1 MFSSFLGRDSSQG
14 SIPRSPRF
22 MDFRFSVLIPVYYK
36 EKPEYFSE
44 ALASVINQ
52 TLKPSEIVVVK
63 DGLLTEELEE
73 VISKVSSDN
82 PGLLKV
88 VVLDENKGR
97 GTAAAEGVKNCS
109 FELIARMDSDDV
121 SRSDR
126 FEKQIREFRNEPGLD
141 ICGSQIAEFE
151 ENVSN
156 VISCRRVPLDD
167 AGIKKYQR
175 KRSAFNH
182 PSVMFKKSSA
192 IKAGNYESSLFMEDA
207 LLYVKMFLTGARGC
221 NIDEPLVSCRI
232 SRDMYLRRG
241 GWEYFKNYKNT
252 RRKIYDTGYIS
263 SFDYYYSLVLHFVL
277 AIIPNGLR
285 GVIYRK
291 ILHR

>member
-52 TLKPSEIVVVK
+52 TLKPNEIVVVK
-63 DGLLTEELEE
+63 DGPLTDGLEE
-73 VISKVSSDN
+73 VLAKYDVEN
-82 PGLLKV
+82 PGLLKIV
-88 VVLDENKGR
+88 ALDKNKGR
-97 GTAAAEGVKNCS
+97 GLAAAEGVKNCS
-109 FELIARMDSDDV
+109 YELIARMDSDDI
-121 SRSDR
+121 SRRDR
-126 FEKQIREFRNEPGLD
+126 FEKQIREFQKDPNLD

-151 ENVSN
+151 HDIRN
-156 VISCRRVPLDD
+156 VISFRRVPLDD

-207 LLYVKMFLTGARGC
+207 MLYVKMFLSGAKGC
-221 NIDEPLVSCRI
+221 NIDDSLVCCRI
-232 SRDMYLRRG
+232 SREMYLRRG
-241 GWEYFKNYKNT
+241 GWEYYKNYKST
-252 RRKIYDTGYIS
+252 RKKILDTGYITS
-263 SFDYYYSLVLHFVL
+263 LEYYFSLVQHFIL
-277 AIIPNGLR
+277 AALPNSLR
-285 GVIYRK
+285 ERLYRAV
-291 ILHR
+291 LHR